1 LSTPPGGAE
10 LVSNA
15 GSKRRSEAGAETGA
29 PRKAR
34 APRRKKSAA
43 PKRAAEFLERLLP
56 DTDEQSGTAA
66 ADRKTRL
73 ATAHKVGKAHVRAT
87 EVFDRIEEELDK
99 DEQSAEQWEWEDRGR
114 RRESDERSRERAEAR
129 ADMRQEVWREE
140 RQRAMRHQDW
150 LLVLTIVTTLA
161 AISLAYLAVKH
172 DQIEFI
178 GAAGFSALLSGIEVY
193 VMRWIQ
199 GSRDEVAAAGDATP
213 VEPPPFKWSV
223 LDLRR
228 EVEDERLSPR
238 G

>member
-10 LVSNA
+10 LVSNT
-15 GSKRRSEAGAETGA
+15 GSKRRSGAAEKGA
-29 PRKAR
+29 PRKAG
-34 APRRKKSAA
+34 ASRRKKPGA
-43 PKRAAEFLERLLP
+43 PKRAAEILERLLP

-73 ATAHKVGKAHVRAT
+73 ATAHKVGEAHVRAT

-99 DEQSAEQWEWEDRGR
+99 EEQSAEQWEWEDRGR

-129 ADMRQEVWREE
+129 ADIRQQVWKEE

-161 AISLAYLAVKH
+161 AIALAYLAVKH

-193 VMRWIQ
+193 VLRWIQ
-199 GSRDEVAAAGDATP
+199 GPRDEETAAGGATP
-213 VEPPPFKWSV
+213 VEPPPFRWSV
-223 LDLRR
+223 LDLQQ
-228 EVEDERLSPR
+228 EVEDERLSP
-238 G
+238 GG